1 MEWRRK
7 LLTFQ
12 LFDAFFAAESL
23 LFHIHLNAFL
33 ATAFAH
39 PSPSEHQAASP
50 DKPSPTPLT
59 NSIQILQPAP
69 VTWLGAHQVGAA
81 KLGALS
87 PAKVSFGKHFF
98 QRMRT
103 LVLNYWQ

>member
-59 NSIQILQPAP
+59 NSIQIEQLAP
-69 VTWLGAHQVGAA
+69 VTLIECGVRCGVG
-81 KLGALS
+81 
-87 PAKVSFGKHFF
+87 
-98 QRMRT
+98 
-103 LVLNYWQ
+103 LVGVLKTDSCQMLTD